1 MFGLAEL
8 FGRTSTVWFGPND
21 RTFFCRI
28 QNFFLY
34 YIIIAFFKMAT
45 LDILSLAY
53 VNKVIISVYTNG
65 QKKQKNVI
73 LRKHQS
79 LKMYTSGIFRLY
91 MFLHVLFCLV

>member
-1 MFGLAEL
+1 
-8 FGRTSTVWFGPND
+8 
-21 RTFFCRI
+21 
-28 QNFFLY
+28 
-34 YIIIAFFKMAT
+34 MAT

-79 LKMYTSGIFRLY
+79 LKMYTSGILRLY
-91 MFLHVLFCLV
+91 VYVFTCFVLFGAVRQTKL